1 MYTCTCIYLS
11 LHIHSQVDVY
21 SECVRPLVLKSLQ
34 GINCTIFA
42 YGQTGS
48 GKTYTLGSGGQS
60 LYEGGGATDGIIPRT
75 LQDLFGYLKEG
86 VVTDGGVADEREA
99 CQLSV
104 SYVEVYKEE
113 IRDLLSDNESDINI
127 REDESGRTG

>member
-1 MYTCTCIYLS
+1 MYTCIYLSLPLS
-11 LHIHSQVDVY
+11 LHIHSQVDIY
-21 SECVRPLVLKSLQ
+21 YECVRPLVLKSLQ

-86 VVTDGGVADEREA
+86 VVTGVADEREA

-113 IRDLLSDNESDINI
+113 IRDLLSDNECDINI